1 MAEESMDLSGAVDML
16 KEMLSG
22 EEGQQT
28 VRNILGMFGGEAP
41 EEPSPGLAT
50 GGIDPENIA
59 MMMQLQKAMTAMKS
73 RKNNSQNQLL
83 MALKPFLK
91 PSRREKVD
99 HAMQMLSI
107 GQVIAVM
114 KETQEG
120 G

>member
-1 MAEESMDLSGAVDML
+1 MDLSGAVDML

-28 VRNILGMFGGEAP
+28 IQNILGMFGGEPP
-41 EEPSPGLAT
+41 EETSPGVVT
-50 GGIDPENIA
+50 GGIDPENLA
-59 MMMQLQKAMTAMKS
+59 MMMRLQQAMGAMNS
-73 RKNNSQNQLL
+73 RKNSSQNQLL

-107 GQVIAVM
+107 GQVITVM
-114 KETQEG
+114 KKAQEDG
-120 G
+120 